1 MLQGGGPL
9 QSEWD
14 PGEGRGSVIHV
25 YFQRWEGSKLFLKDL
40 DTESSLLWCSKCC
53 GWNLRKL
60 SFYLHRNSALGS
72 LRWQWTANWIYAEC
86 KAILALLIETNGKKN
101 TFCIICG
108 RTGHLVSYHK
118 RTYHKRKDMRC
129 LIPRLV
135 QKPTTLT
142 ALRDSTPP
150 APIVA
155 GVPFAQVVRE
165 YTNGGMNTLHVRK
178 HETEIMCNQQKT
190 NLQNTYSEHSMPGQG
205 PRPQWCY
212 WTVFGSPRL
221 MLISL

>member
-1 MLQGGGPL
+1 MRSWRRQGIRNPRLHPKVRGFKTFSKGFRHREQFIVVL
-9 QSEWD
+9 EVLRVKSSET
-14 PGEGRGSVIHV
+14 EFLSA
-25 YFQRWEGSKLFLKDL
+25 SKFSIRKFALAVSCQLDL
-40 DTESSLLWCSKCC
+40 CC
-53 GWNLRKL
+53 VK
-60 SFYLHRNSALGS
+60 
-72 LRWQWTANWIYAEC
+72 C
-86 KAILALLIETNGKKN
+86 KAILALLIETNDKKN

-108 RTGHLVSYHK
+108 RTGHLVSYRK
-118 RTYHKRKDMRC
+118 RTYYKRKDMRC

-212 WTVFGSPRL
+212 
-221 MLISL
+221 